1 MTTAYN
7 ASSPVKLVA
16 AVLVTAALVG
26 FVASQ
31 VGYKAGV
38 KSQQDKLLAQANN
51 FDQQLSDS
59 RLASS
64 RVQSDY
70 DTACYNYQ
78 TLYAAYDQLYK
89 KAGVGSGL
97 TFVSRPDGA
106 KGNENSCYR

>member
-1 MTTAYN
+1 MKKTVTL
-7 ASSPVKLVA
+7 SVPQLVA
-16 AVLVTAALVG
+16 SVVVMVALVG

-38 KSQQDKLLAQANN
+38 KSQQNKLLSQANE
-51 FDQQLSDS
+51 FDRQLSDS

-64 RVQSDY
+64 HMQSDY

-89 KAGVGSGL
+89 KAGVGTGL
-97 TFVSRPDGA
+97 PFVSLPDGA
-106 KGNENSCYR
+106 KGNETSCYR